1 MKVRITYFI
10 LFLIL
15 FPLVNASAIG
25 VSPTK
30 IELEDMAYMHIF
42 NPNNYSVNYSIK
54 GVPSWIELEKEGKID
69 ANSKKTI
76 LIKKLKNKKTNLSS
90 YISFSNENLIS
101 AGININILT
110 EKEKKNIN
118 YLPYLA
124 GIIIVTGLIILFR

>member
-10 LFLIL
+10 VLLIL
-15 FPLVNASAIG
+15 LPLVNASSIG

-124 GIIIVTGLIILFR
+124 GIIIITGLIILFR